1 MARQGGRP
9 DAGAKDGRGIEVR
22 ELTQE
27 ETAQV
32 DAVLPLSRLDG
43 AQTYLVAWLDDDPV
57 GHAHIAWRDTK
68 LGLPEIQD
76 VFVRPDRR
84 RRGAASALNGAAE
97 RLAAAR
103 GYDRISVSASV
114 DNVVARRL
122 YEQLGYEDAG
132 VPLQRVEGAIVIR
145 GKPME
150 VDDTLIYLV
159 KQLPVDSSRS
169 HSS

>member
-1 MARQGGRP
+1 M
-9 DAGAKDGRGIEVR
+9 
-22 ELTQE
+22 
-27 ETAQV
+27 
-32 DAVLPLSRLDG
+32 
-43 AQTYLVAWLDDDPV
+43 
-57 GHAHIAWRDTK
+57 
-68 LGLPEIQD
+68 
-76 VFVRPDRR
+76 FVRPDRR